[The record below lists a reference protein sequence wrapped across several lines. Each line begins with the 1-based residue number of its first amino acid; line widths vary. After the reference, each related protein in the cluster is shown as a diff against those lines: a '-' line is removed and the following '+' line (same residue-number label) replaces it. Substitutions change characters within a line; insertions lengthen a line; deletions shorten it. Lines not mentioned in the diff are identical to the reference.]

1 MLTRMLLIG
10 ATATLAAQTAA
21 PAWLAPYRPIAQRLI
36 AESQSSDFAW
46 QRLAELTDTFG
57 HRLSG
62 SETLEQAIDWAVAA
76 MKKDG
81 LESVHKEP
89 VMVPKWVRG
98 RESLD
103 LVLPVRQSIPVLGLG
118 NSVGT
123 PAAGVEGDVLVLKS
137 FDELDRRATE
147 VKGRIVLFNVPF
159 TTYGET
165 VLYRRNGPSRV
176 ARLGAVAMLL
186 RSVGPTGLRTAHTG
200 STVYDE
206 GTPAIAGAPK
216 IPAAAIPAEDAD
228 RMQRLQ
234 DRHAGIRVK
243 LAMEA
248 HFDAD
253 AQSYN
258 VVGEIRGRDL
268 PNEILVVGGHID
280 SWDVGAG
287 ASDDGGGCIV
297 TWEAL
302 RLMKKLGLQPRRTVR
317 VVLFTNEENGARG
330 GAGYRDAHLAELANH
345 VLMLES
351 DGGVFDPAGFGF
363 TGPDAARPTVIAI
376 AGLLRSI
383 GADPVTDGGG
393 GTDIEPA
400 ATAGK
405 IPLMSHRNK
414 GESDG
419 EYFLIHHTPADTIAR
434 ITPKQVSANAAAI
447 AVMVYTIADL
457 PWKLGTEK

>member
-1 MLTRMLLIG
+1 MRRILTLTLLI
-10 ATATLAAQTAA
+10 ATTATLSAQS

-62 SETLEQAIDWAVAA
+62 SDTLEQAIDWAVAT

-81 LESVHKEP
+81 LENVHKEP

-103 LVLPVRQSIPVLGLG
+103 LLSPVRQPLVMLGLG

-123 PAAGVEGDVLVLKS
+123 PAAGIEGDVIVVKS
-137 FDELDRRATE
+137 FDELDKRAAE

-165 VLYRRNGPSRV
+165 VIHRRNGPSRS
-176 ARLGAVAMLL
+176 AKLGAVAMLL
-186 RSVGPTGLRTAHTG
+186 RSVGPTGLRTPHTG

-206 GTPAIAGAPK
+206 AAPK
-216 IPAAAIPAEDAD
+216 IPAAAISAEDAD
-228 RMQRLQ
+228 RLQRLA
-234 DRHAGIRVK
+234 DRHVGIRVK

-248 HFDAD
+248 RFEPDS
-253 AQSYN
+253 QSYN
-258 VVGEIRGRDL
+258 VIGEIRGREL

-302 RLMKKLGLQPRRTVR
+302 RLMKKLNLQPRRTIR

-351 DGGVFDPAGFGF
+351 DGGVFDPSGFGF
-363 TGPDAARPTVIAI
+363 TGPAPAKTTITAI
-376 AGLLRSI
+376 ASLLTSI

-405 IPLMSHRNK
+405 IPMMSHRNK
-414 GESDG
+414 GEENG
-419 EYFLIHHTPADTIAR
+419 QYFTIHHTPADTIAR

-447 AVMVYTIADL
+447 AVMVYALADL